1 MRYDDRLSTVLAGS
15 VPTGAAAVAQYRQ
28 LVDLLGQ
35 IGGNDLDARHAPA
48 LARIH
53 ELRTS
58 VSDADRLLT
67 VQCLSGR
74 LVSPVLVQYLA
85 SERPEIASAA
95 IRAARLDDASW
106 ATLVPA
112 LPTRARGFLRHR
124 RDIGPRTQALL
135 DQLGLYDT
143 ALPAAEVQVPADT
156 AAPTEHE
163 P

>member
-15 VPTGAAAVAQYRQ
+15 VPTGGAAVAQYRQ

-35 IGGNDLDARHAPA
+35 ICGNDLDARHAPA

-112 LPTRARGFLRHR
+112 LPTRAREW
-124 RDIGPRTQALL
+124 
-135 DQLGLYDT
+135 
-143 ALPAAEVQVPADT
+143 AA
-156 AAPTEHE
+156 AAVV
-163 P
+163 